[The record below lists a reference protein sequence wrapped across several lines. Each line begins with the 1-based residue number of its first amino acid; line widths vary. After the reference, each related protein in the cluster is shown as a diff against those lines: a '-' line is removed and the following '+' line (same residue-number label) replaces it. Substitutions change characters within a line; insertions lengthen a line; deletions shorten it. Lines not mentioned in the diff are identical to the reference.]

1 MLFLIL
7 TVSCTLNKFDVR
19 TKGRRED
26 LSNAIHNPDSED
38 SKVILSKINTYTALH
53 KNENGMLPIEEA
65 IEVENLEAIEL
76 LINVE
81 PFGYP
86 EKIYEKMIGTR
97 NLAIFKLIPQEQ
109 LDYRLL
115 LKIKENEDKEL
126 EKEFLKRIEATEL
139 EQLIV
144 EGRKEEI
151 KSKDKTWILE
161 NYNDERSLTH
171 RRRVNTTEILF
182 IYMEELMED
191 MIKKLE
197 DEKKDI
203 KDYFLLI
210 ASVLGK
216 EEVVKYL
223 LEGNNTDVNKKVDE
237 DRWTTLMLAAQ
248 NGHKKVC
255 ELLLEEGEQ
264 VDTIDKHER
273 TAMMRAAENG
283 HKEVCELLL
292 SRGAQVDSTNGKG
305 WSALMFAAERGH
317 KEVCELL
324 VSRGAQ
330 IDTANKHG
338 WTALMFAAQNGHKE
352 VCELLL
358 SRGAQVDSTNGKG
371 WSALMFAAERGHKEV
386 CELLVSRGAQIDTA
400 NKHGWTALMF
410 AAQNGH
416 KEICELLIGRGA
428 QIDIANKHRWTVMML
443 AAQNGHEEVCELLL
457 DIGAQVDTKDE
468 HGWTAIMLAA
478 QNGHKEICELLI
490 GRGAQIDAADEYG
503 WTAIMLAAQNGHKE
517 ICELLIGRGAQIDA
531 ADEYGWSAI
540 MMAAENGH
548 KEICKLLLS
557 RGAQV
562 DTRDENGWTTIMLAA
577 QNGHKEIC
585 ELLIEKG
592 AEVNIADNN
601 GYTTLIMAAQNG
613 HKEVCKLL
621 IDRSQDNA
629 LIFAAENGHK
639 EVCKLLLSRGTQID
653 AKNKEG
659 WTALM
664 RAAYVGQKEICKLL
678 LDRGAQIGL
687 KTNRWTAYYKHKKR
701 QELFSTKVYAESE
714 GNELDKN
721 EWTALMFAA
730 DNGHEEV
737 CELLLSRGAEI
748 DAKNGEGWTALMF
761 AVERGHEEV
770 CKLLLSKGAEVDAKN
785 DNGARALIL
794 GAFNNHKEICKL
806 LLDTKARANAQ
817 DNNGITA
824 LILAAKNGYKEV
836 CELLLDKG
844 AIVNIADNDGM
855 RALILAA
862 EDGHREL
869 CELLLER
876 GAEVN
881 AADNDGSTAL
891 MIAAQNGHK
900 EICELLIEKGAE
912 VNVADKYEGAALIF
926 AVERGHEEV
935 CELLLTRG
943 AKANTTNTRGTQA
956 LILAAMHGYGKV
968 CEMLLERGAEIEA
981 ANEFGLRAL
990 MMAANNGHREV
1001 YNLLIEKGAEVN
1013 AADNDGSTVLIFAAR
1028 NGHKEICELLLKR
1041 GAEVNAADNDGST
1054 VLIFAARNGH
1064 KEICELLL
1072 KRGAEVNVADRY
1084 GKTALMMAAYN
1095 GQKEVCELL
1104 LSRGAQIDS
1113 IDSNGSTALF
1123 TAASAGHIG
1132 ICNTLLELGASIN
1145 IKNKKGLS
1153 PLMIAAQKQHFSIF
1167 TILLE
1172 FGAKLGKKDKKLLKN
1187 NFIIYN
1193 KDILHSLLSSRNFDK
1208 VSADYFRAA
1217 QFLSIDFLTAN
1228 FCEIGDM
1235 NKKRYI
1241 AIHFAAMNK
1250 GQSSLMQLIT
1260 NDTFQDFVNY
1270 SSNRNKLSPL
1280 RLALKYKLM
1289 KNAKVLLSKGA
1300 SPFYNT
1306 FFSKNRNI
1314 LEEKKELKKYV
1325 SSEMLFDLLKNKDLE
1340 NAQKRIYGPND
1351 PEHSESYK
1359 DIIKLDATDNRNR
1372 NIFHYLA
1379 ECVEDVSTSEF
1390 LNRAVELDSFSKDLL
1405 IQKDNSGARP
1415 IHVAILNSNP
1425 YFIQHVSCL
1434 EILSKHEL
1442 NSECNSETIFDI
1454 VKNKRVSKETIEAII
1469 KYLWKYYEEEGVH
1482 SILYSNK
1489 NNQQKLASLV
1499 SYLNEGNN
1507 IHDGKEGDRIID
1519 HIVRTDF
1526 LAGIEYVKDS
1536 VVDIDNLFLLGV
1548 NFSSVHCL
1556 DFLKEKVNK
1565 EYLKNKIN
1573 LHDLCAEGKVGS
1585 LKIVMEFM
1593 KDQLMTRDKGGKI
1606 PLQVATEENKH
1617 NVVNFLLGY
1626 DTTED
1631 KVTNPYFEQEEI
1643 EIIREHRDESGH
1655 SMMHSAAFALSP
1667 HMVRVFTKLGCEMD
1681 FTDNNGD
1688 RAIDYIIKIDPKNS
1702 LERGERLGTIY
1713 ALLCGML
1720 YEEYDVNYSDES
1732 IHMAIKM
1739 KEDKLAKELINNG
1752 LVNARDREGNT
1763 PLHLIVK
1770 SDNVELLKQVTIGN
1784 INYRARNDKGETAL
1798 HLARS
1803 TKVMGIIFENAINR
1817 DISSKVLLKIPNVNG
1832 ESVLHKFIAR
1842 SQEEDMDKLI
1852 KYVLDNGADKDK
1864 VIRKGRNKGKNAIDM
1879 ARMVTKDKELR
1890 SRELGVKSYDE
1901 KKNQLLALLEEYQP
1915 DTSDMELREERR
1927 KEAKDKREEDEKDEK
1942 DLNLIF
1948 MGGKDINTRLLGS
1961 KRYAIHLAVERDD
1974 PELIHELVRLGADLN
1989 VEDKECITS
1998 YRLAIQEDNY
2008 ESFECLLKLGDV
2020 LDVDS
2025 SRESVLEFATKKG
2038 GIYSEIALKY
2048 LACSSYK
2055 KERAFFIVTALVSLT
2070 AKVGLDGKLVDK
2082 IDILLEHL
2090 GEDTLIL
2097 PSGKTLI
2104 LEIIEANNLS
2114 LGILKK
2120 IVEKRGIEEFFIKDN
2135 KGVSAVGCMILMTE
2149 PSYLKEV
2156 IKEIEKSDKKVD
2168 YKFLDQIIENLE
2180 ELIKRSRID
2189 HISMILDKYADSFVA
2204 KIGKE
2209 DQLGKIIYIAA
2220 RNEKREV
2227 VELSLRKLADFTTRR
2242 DLAKD
2247 ELKKRLSEALKKGG
2261 ATIGKVNPEIGIISH
2276 IMGVILKPKKRE
2288 ESKKEVKYIE
2298 GIYRDGIWALD
2309 MEAEPRE
2316 ELLKYYQETVKSFE
2330 EMSPEEL
2337 ENAINSRWAKK
2348 KEKAKS
2354 VVKDKIGSIEGAYL
2368 TKSLL
2373 QNSKR
2378 KKYLSRP
2385 KEDLQ
2390 GVLQELDRYNK
2401 EYMEYKHFI
2410 ESKIKKIIKEK
2421 GKGWSKEIATELK
2434 NRYRDILDKRE
2445 LLKDKIEEYQKGRG
2459 QDQSVT

>member
-352 VCELLL
+352 
-358 SRGAQVDSTNGKG
+358 
-371 WSALMFAAERGHKEV
+371 
-386 CELLVSRGAQIDTA
+386 
-400 NKHGWTALMF
+400 
-410 AAQNGH
+410 
-416 KEICELLIGRGA
+416 ICELLIGRGA

-468 HGWTAIMLAA
+468 H
-478 QNGHKEICELLI
+478 
-490 GRGAQIDAADEYG
+490 G

-1041 GAEVNAADNDGST
+1041 GAEVN
-1054 VLIFAARNGH
+1054 
-1064 KEICELLL
+1064 
-1072 KRGAEVNVADRY
+1072 VADRY

-1434 EILSKHEL
+1434 GILSKHEL
-1442 NSECNSETIFDI
+1442 NLECNSETIFDI

-1469 KYLWKYYEEEGVH
+1469 EYLWKYYEEEGVH
-1482 SILYSNK
+1482 SILYSDK
-1489 NNQQKLASLV
+1489 DDQEKLASLA

-1507 IHDGKEGDRIID
+1507 IDDGKEGDRVID
-1519 HIVRTDF
+1519 HIVRADF
-1526 LAGIEYVKDS
+1526 LAGLEYVKDS

-1556 DFLKEKVNK
+1556 DFLKGKVDK

-1573 LHDLCAEGKVGS
+1573 LHDLCAEGKVRS
-1585 LKIVMEFM
+1585 LEIVLKFM
-1593 KDQLMTRDKGGKI
+1593 KDQLMTRDKDGKI

-1643 EIIREHRDESGH
+1643 EIVREHRDRSGH
-1655 SMMHSAAFALSP
+1655 SMMHSAAFALNP
-1667 HMVRVFTKLGCEMD
+1667 DMVIVFTKLGCKMD
-1681 FTDNNGD
+1681 LKDSNGD
-1688 RAIDYIIKIDPKNS
+1688 RAIDYIIKIDPKNIQ
-1702 LERGERLGTIY
+1702 ERGERLKTIY

-1720 YEEYDVNYSDES
+1720 GEQYDVKYSNES

-1739 KEDKLAKELINNG
+1739 GEDELVKELINNG
-1752 LVNARDREGNT
+1752 LVNAEDRECNT
-1763 PLHLIVK
+1763 PLHLIVSK
-1770 SDNVELLKQVTIGN
+1770 NNIELLRKIIDGVDYKV
-1784 INYRARNDKGETAL
+1784 INNKGETAL
-1798 HLARS
+1798 HLAKS
-1803 TKVMGIIFENAINR
+1803 VEAMETIFENAINR
-1817 DISSKVLLKIPNVNG
+1817 DISSKELLKISDVNG
-1832 ESVLHKFIAR
+1832 ENVLHKFITR
-1842 SQEEDMDKLI
+1842 SQEEDMYKLI
-1852 KYVLDNGADKDK
+1852 KYALDNGADKNS
-1864 VIRKGRNKGKNAIDM
+1864 VITEGRNKAKNAINM
-1879 ARMVTKDKELR
+1879 ARVIAEDENKETRKEGIRPYDKV
-1890 SRELGVKSYDE
+1890 G
-1901 KKNQLLALLEEYQP
+1901 NQLLALLEEYQS
-1915 DTSDMELREERR
+1915 DTSDMELREKRR
-1927 KEAKDKREEDEKDEK
+1927 KEAKARREEDEEDKKDFE
-1942 DLNLIF
+1942 LVR
-1948 MGGKDINTRLLGS
+1948 MGVKKVNTRLSGS

-1998 YRLAIQEDNY
+1998 YRLAVQKRNY

-2025 SRESVLEFATKKG
+2025 KGESVLEIATEEG
-2038 GIYSEIALKY
+2038 REYSEIALKA
-2048 LACSSYK
+2048 LSASSYK
-2055 KERAFFIVTALVSLT
+2055 KNRVFFIVNALQIVLVKIKKGT
-2070 AKVGLDGKLVDK
+2070 ETIDKV
-2082 IDILLEHL
+2082 DIFLENLLENL
-2090 GEDTLIL
+2090 EDKEGQN
-2097 PSGKTLI
+2097 GKTLI
-2104 LEIIEANNLS
+2104 LKIIEANNLS

-2120 IVEKRGIEEFFIKDN
+2120 ILEKRGVEKVFKKDDE
-2135 KGVSAVGCMILMTE
+2135 GVSALGKIILMTE
-2149 PSYLKEV
+2149 ASYLKEV
-2156 IKEIEKSDKKVD
+2156 IKQVDKSENKVGYD
-2168 YKFLDQIIENLE
+2168 IDLLDHIVENVE
-2180 ELIKRSRID
+2180 ELINRNRIT
-2189 HISMILDKYADSFVA
+2189 HLEMILDKYESSFAA
-2204 KIGKE
+2204 KIGKDE
-2209 DQLGKIIYIAA
+2209 QLGKLIYVAA
-2220 RNEKREV
+2220 RKKKRKV
-2227 VELSLRKLADFTTRR
+2227 VESLLRKFVNFTT
-2242 DLAKD
+2242 
-2247 ELKKRLSEALKKGG
+2247 KKEMAIDALRKSLSKAIIKGG
-2261 ATIGKVNPEIGIISH
+2261 AAFSKTNPELKMATWVIGSA
-2276 IMGVILKPKKRE
+2276 LKPKARE
-2288 ESKKEVKYIE
+2288 ESKEEILYID
-2298 GIYRDGIWALD
+2298 GIYRDGRWALG
-2309 MEAEPRE
+2309 MEIEPRKA
-2316 ELLKYYQETVKSFE
+2316 LITYYKETVQSFK
-2330 EMSPEEL
+2330 EMSVEEFKSIMSGTL
-2337 ENAINSRWAKK
+2337 KK
-2348 KEKAKS
+2348 KVKKVTAKLQ
-2354 VVKDKIGSIEGAYL
+2354 DKLGSIEESYL
-2368 TKSLL
+2368 TRSLIEKD
-2373 QNSKR
+2373 KR
-2378 KKYLSRP
+2378 KQYLERP
-2385 KEDLQ
+2385 EEELK
-2390 GVLQELDRYNK
+2390 GVLRELERYNK
-2401 EYMEYKHFI
+2401 EYMEYKNFI
-2410 ESKIKKIIKEK
+2410 ESNLRKIKKREDLSDRIKEGLRTNYIK
-2421 GKGWSKEIATELK
+2421 IIDA
-2434 NRYRDILDKRE
+2434 RE
-2445 LLKDKIEEYQKGRG
+2445 LLKRGIENYKRFHGE
-2459 QDQSVT
+2459 SAA